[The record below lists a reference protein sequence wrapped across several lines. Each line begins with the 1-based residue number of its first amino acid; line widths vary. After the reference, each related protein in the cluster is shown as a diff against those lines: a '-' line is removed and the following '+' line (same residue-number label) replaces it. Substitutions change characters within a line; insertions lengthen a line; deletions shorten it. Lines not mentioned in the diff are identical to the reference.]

1 MDQTFEALYFLE
13 KNCLTP
19 EEEQDLTENTEKQ
32 YTLLS
37 ISNPVFDNV
46 LEYCIVTVQCI
57 KSAAHQFGYTFFLK
71 KSMMFGPSF
80 TNAII
85 G

>member
-19 EEEQDLTENTEKQ
+19 EEEQDLTEKQ

-37 ISNPVFDNV
+37 ISKPFFDDV